1 MPSPSPNVFW
11 IGGPWNGRLAILPRP
26 RGGDWLEDTVRFWK
40 TLPMSMVVSA
50 LTDEEITELE
60 LRKEAD
66 YCRENEIE
74 YVSTPSRTGAFQNQ

>member
-1 MPSPSPNVFW
+1 
-11 IGGPWNGRLAILPRP
+11 
-26 RGGDWLEDTVRFWK
+26 
-40 TLPMSMVVSA
+40 MSMVVSA